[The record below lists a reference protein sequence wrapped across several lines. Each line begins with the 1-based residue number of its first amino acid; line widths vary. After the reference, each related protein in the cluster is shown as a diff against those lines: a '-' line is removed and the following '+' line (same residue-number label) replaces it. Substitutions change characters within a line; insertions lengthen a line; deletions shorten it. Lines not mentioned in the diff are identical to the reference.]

1 MTTKSRPVLVT
12 QAVLAALQVL
22 TAGSVLADVIGA
34 QLAALIVLGIA
45 AVQTGAAIYVQG
57 LVVPVSDVAAYTDGS
72 QILVAGPAAD
82 QANGTPVTVET
93 GA

>member
-57 LVVPVSDVAAYTDGS
+57 IVVPVADVAAYTPGDGS
-72 QILVAGPAAD
+72 QALVAGPAAD
-82 QANGTPVTVET
+82 QANGTPVTVE
-93 GA
+93 G